1 MPKKDRAERILKDLE
16 DRKTTGLAAM
26 DLLAALAA
34 EKDAAAK
41 AAKESGLSP
50 RAFAATWALR
60 NEASLKTASIDPKDI
75 GREIEALMER
85 FPNAN
90 VNDDEQRRLRAG
102 LYRPLLKLSPEER
115 TRIVELI
122 VGMVLR

>member
-1 MPKKDRAERILKDLE
+1 
-16 DRKTTGLAAM
+16 
-26 DLLAALAA
+26 
-34 EKDAAAK
+34 
-41 AAKESGLSP
+41 
-50 RAFAATWALR
+50 
-60 NEASLKTASIDPKDI
+60 
-75 GREIEALMER
+75 MER

-102 LYRPLLKLSPEER
+102 LHRPLLKLSPEER